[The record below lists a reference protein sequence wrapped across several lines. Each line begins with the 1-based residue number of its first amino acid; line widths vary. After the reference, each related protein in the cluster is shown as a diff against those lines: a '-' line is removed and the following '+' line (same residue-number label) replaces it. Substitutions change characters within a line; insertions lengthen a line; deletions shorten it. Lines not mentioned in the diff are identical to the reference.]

1 MTHDELIGSLGVAIL
16 LLAFVLNLR
25 GQLARTSS
33 IYQTLNLLGAG
44 IACYASWLIGYY
56 PFVVLEGAW
65 TFASLAALINTM
77 RRKYQQGT
85 VR

>member
-25 GQLARTSS
+25 GQLPRTSS

-44 IACYASWLIGYY
+44 IACYASWLIEYY

-65 TFASLAALINTM
+65 TLASLAALVNTM
-77 RRKYQQGT
+77 SRKNQQG
-85 VR
+85 